1 MYIKECH
8 QLCTFFHQILKW
20 MNRSDDVV
28 KEYQLFLLNVCTA
41 YSYHTQFAIEQLVA
55 CFSHGNAKTN
65 IKYEK
70 YYIYSLNT
78 L

>member
-1 MYIKECH
+1 MYIKQNYH
-8 QLCTFFHQILKW
+8 LLIYFYQILKW

-28 KEYQLFLLNVCTA
+28 KEYRLFLLDVCTA

-55 CFSHGNAKTN
+55 CFSHGNTKTDL
-65 IKYEK
+65 K
-70 YYIYSLNT
+70 LNY